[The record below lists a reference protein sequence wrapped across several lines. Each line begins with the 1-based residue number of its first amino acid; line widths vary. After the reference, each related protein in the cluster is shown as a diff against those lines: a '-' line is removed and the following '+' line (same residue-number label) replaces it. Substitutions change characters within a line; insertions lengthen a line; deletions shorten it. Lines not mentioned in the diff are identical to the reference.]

1 MKDYTIQCDLKQEK
15 FQNIKLVQGDSGNV
29 IKINVFENG
38 QPVDLTNCDIL
49 AKYKRADGYICNGD
63 TQNKSDNHF
72 EAIMSKKITGV
83 AGVLQML
90 FEITQGDIKVST
102 FIVSVDIDE
111 SIGDISQ
118 NPPVVEPPEGMTYL
132 AYREISSE
140 IGSIP
145 D

>member
-15 FQNIKLVQGDSGNV
+15 FQNIRLMQGDSGNV

-49 AKYKRADGYICNGD
+49 AKYKRADGFICNGD

-90 FEITQGDIKVST
+90 FEITQGDKKVST
-102 FIVSVDIDE
+102 FIISVDIDE

-118 NPPVVEPPEGMTYL
+118 NPPDAPEGTIYL
-132 AYREISSE
+132 PFREISSE
-140 IGSIP
+140 ICSIG

>member
-63 TQNKSDNHF
+63 IQNKSDNHF

-118 NPPVVEPPEGMTYL
+118 NPPVEPPEGMTYL
-132 AYREISSE
+132 AFREISSE
-140 IGSIP
+140 IGSIG